1 MNNEFRINIL
11 DKINNIEDEKVKK
24 LCSLIIEE
32 AQNNVHAARQVA
44 IDRVNAEISN
54 NLLKI
59 SEGII

>member
-24 LCSLIIEE
+24 LCSLIIGE
-32 AQNNVHAARQVA
+32 AQNNVHAARQDA
-44 IDRVNAEISN
+44 IIRVNEKIST